1 MSGTFQRAS
10 NLDERLA
17 GTPQRVG
24 AGFDDWRGEGISP
37 RSPNF
42 PVDLG
47 GLGQSGGVQGG
58 SDHDLR
64 ASISHAQRVNV
75 AGTAASPP
83 VRRSLLPGSPM
94 AGALPAAQT
103 STKSP
108 RSSTFSASSPQTER
122 HAHEAS
128 AASPRR
134 NEGGFVLT
142 ATPPRTS
149 SIRHTSSGQ
158 ASSPLVAGSGGGTGA
173 VERGAKSSTGSLS
186 RRKPAPLDFS
196 HERSPVASAVE
207 VQQDRG
213 PSSATSAS
221 QQDISPRS
229 TPTLPQKQD
238 TSLASSIQFN
248 PMSSPVID
256 MSIPSPRLGL
266 ADDTPEKDDT
276 VASGSSFLS
285 SSTASSTGRRAYVPS
300 RPADLS
306 SSTFSRSRDGLGLGL
321 PFSMSA
327 SANLSS
333 LAAAPLSSSVTSTSS
348 SRQAPSITTSNPS
361 FPLTSSGLT
370 AYRSPSI
377 AERSDFSP
385 VVDRGQLVGL
395 GELATPRWTSEAL
408 ERRWGAAVS
417 PAEEKSA
424 DFAFAEQLPMPT
436 IHQGGVLVDSPTV
449 VRPMPRQPLSRSLGS
464 FDSPHRPFPTVHS
477 HALDPPR
484 AFPTSASSASIA
496 LDASPAG
503 LLDFTPD
510 PAGHRFGPLDISSA
524 ESRSGVH
531 VASPV
536 DAAKEMPRRRT
547 STRRKSAAPTAST
560 TLESSQ
566 PWASSAS
573 GLVDGVVGL
582 GFDHEIGSRAS
593 GVEED
598 LAAKARRRQSAGSIA
613 STSSAKRTTRTLSLD
628 GKASAKHSRRQST
641 GRGSFAHLPPSP
653 AASSASHV
661 FTATPSSD
669 PSIPALPPIT
679 TFPASPLLPEG
690 PASAGG
696 ASSVST
702 PSGRTPDHARV
713 SRHSSHSHHSSPSI
727 IAASI
732 LRQTRELEG
741 VDVDI
746 EHAAAVDEGTAA
758 ALAKLDG
765 VSSPR
770 IARTSGPTAVSD
782 ARSRKSSRNTI
793 DGIAA
798 SSSNRDSSQSAKR
811 RTRTSTNDSTG
822 TAARDGGR
830 DDGSG
835 STSRGASRSSSPVGQ
850 PVGQELSNSASSA
863 SPGRSP
869 LSASTSQFPSST
881 RSGPASSRLSASTTA
896 ADIPFLGAD
905 PFKRTLSSSSA
916 SATGTGGTSFSASG
930 SLDSTSATSFATRSP
945 ASKYQRSSI
954 GSDVSSINSVPE
966 NRPGYERRQSN
977 DETARS
983 DNIPP
988 VPPLPKDWETYR
1000 PAVANISSPSSQ
1012 TPHAIDSRT
1021 AAPAAASQGLHAPP
1035 MSATR
1040 TTSSSGGSALDDF
1053 ATPASPPAT
1062 SGRRKWS
1069 ISSAFHK
1076 ATRSPKTNGV
1086 KESTSFSDLQSIAG
1100 KRIRKVSLG
1109 QGGGTAL
1116 PRRLAA
1122 STSNLSTLADEP
1134 AQQDFPSA
1142 GTTGSL
1148 GRASMR
1154 GSQIPPFL
1162 RTRTS
1167 SQSSSST
1174 NRTAQWA
1181 ATGVPPSVVATSP
1194 GKSRSSIVNPRR
1206 TPSGIPF
1213 FSRKASSG
1221 SGGEVSTTTPSPN
1234 LEQSGFS
1241 TPATDEKSGRK
1252 SILGLNFLRSG
1263 GSKRDKDKGL
1273 LSPPSANRS
1282 TFSASTSVAN
1292 SAAHQ
1297 QEIFPTVT
1305 DEFGRRASLAAPKS
1319 TTSLL
1324 RKRGKTISSVDQ
1336 GDVFRVPES
1345 AQLPPL
1351 HISALPASTARR
1363 VDSMSRSSVPTA
1375 PVQKTPRTRTSRLQ
1389 ESAKMNLPTIAGSPS
1404 THVLLGTAASSSSS
1418 SVSPSTTPPPKS
1430 HTPTRIPRLNRTS
1443 AAAAT
1448 SPRTSPV
1455 GRSLSSKLP
1464 TRRLSSYGNGSAE
1477 AAHQPSQKDRGG
1489 LGGAARAA
1497 AASSALAD
1505 KTHSTRRRVESDAT
1519 QIPRSRSTNSRSS
1532 SLKSGT
1538 IDAGE
1543 LSIASET
1550 ALNASRHA
1558 RKAPAVDEKHMP
1570 IETPRHQP
1578 RVTWLSSSLSR
1589 LPSQAVTSESSS
1601 ASSTPAIGTAT
1612 RRSLPRPGESSAAR
1626 RTSVPASTDALSSS
1640 RSARTLGSKMAVPS
1654 RVSKSASTSTRLSPS
1669 TTSSGRSSAASGTY
1683 GEEDTVR
1690 GDEEMAAYVRRQ
1702 MSKKLASG
1710 MSEDAIR
1717 KLFEFPDPT
1726 EPLPPLS
1733 PDDAVSL
1740 YSRYL
1745 SPYEKDEIREYPRI
1759 YFVGPNCEKKQATKE
1774 ATANNYGFDD
1784 DRGDYLL
1791 VPHDHIRYRYE
1802 VIDVLGKGSFGQVL
1816 QCRDHKTGDMVAVKI
1831 IRNKKRFHHQALV
1844 EIKVLENLVKWDPD
1858 EKHYVIRMVDSFTF
1872 RGHLCIVTELLSI
1885 NLYELVKANSFAGF
1899 STTLI
1904 RRFTVQ
1910 ILHSLILLRHHR
1922 VVHCDLKP
1930 ENILLRHPA
1939 KSGIKVIDFGS
1950 SCFENEKVYTYIQS
1964 RFYRS
1969 PEVILGQN
1977 YHMAIDMWSL
1987 GCIIAEMYT
1996 GYPIFPG
2003 ENEQEQ
2009 LACIMEVL
2017 GVPDKYL
2024 VDRSSRKRL
2033 FFDSTGAP
2041 RPVVNSK
2048 GRRRRPGSKTLAHV
2062 LKTDDELFV
2071 DFIAKCLAWDPDRR
2085 LKPDQA
2091 MRHPWIAQ
2099 SRSGGQSSIPAR
2111 SSRTSST
2118 LSASTN
2124 SRHASLGGPP
2134 TIGTPQRLKATQ
2146 PTSTATAPVPRTRT
2160 MSSATATGSVAR
2172 LGVKSS
2178 LPAPTHRHS
2187 VKS

>member
-1 MSGTFQRAS
+1 M
-10 NLDERLA
+10 
-17 GTPQRVG
+17 
-24 AGFDDWRGEGISP
+24 
-37 RSPNF
+37 
-42 PVDLG
+42 
-47 GLGQSGGVQGG
+47 
-58 SDHDLR
+58 
-64 ASISHAQRVNV
+64 
-75 AGTAASPP
+75 
-83 VRRSLLPGSPM
+83 
-94 AGALPAAQT
+94 
-103 STKSP
+103 
-108 RSSTFSASSPQTER
+108 
-122 HAHEAS
+122 
-128 AASPRR
+128 
-134 NEGGFVLT
+134 
-142 ATPPRTS
+142 
-149 SIRHTSSGQ
+149 
-158 ASSPLVAGSGGGTGA
+158 
-173 VERGAKSSTGSLS
+173 
-186 RRKPAPLDFS
+186 
-196 HERSPVASAVE
+196 
-207 VQQDRG
+207 
-213 PSSATSAS
+213 
-221 QQDISPRS
+221 
-229 TPTLPQKQD
+229 LPQKQD
-238 TSLASSIQFN
+238 ASLASSIRFN

-276 VASGSSFLS
+276 VASSSSFIS
-285 SSTASSTGRRAYVPS
+285 SSAASSSGRGPYVPA
-300 RPADLS
+300 RTVDLS
-306 SSTFSRSRDGLGLGL
+306 SSTFSRTRDGLGLGL

-333 LAAAPLSSSVTSTSS
+333 LATAPLSSSVTSNSS
-348 SRQAPSITTSNPS
+348 SRKAPSIATSNPS
-361 FPLTSSGLT
+361 SPLTSSGL
-370 AYRSPSI
+370 AANRSPSI
-377 AERSDFSP
+377 AERNDFSP

-408 ERRWGAAVS
+408 ERRWGAALS
-417 PAEEKSA
+417 PGEEKCG

-436 IHQGGVLVDSPTV
+436 IHQGGALVDSPTV
-449 VRPMPRQPLSRSLGS
+449 VRPVPRQPLSRSLAS
-464 FDSPHRPFPTVHS
+464 FDSPNRPFPSRQS
-477 HALDPPR
+477 HILNAAR
-484 AFPTSASSASIA
+484 TFPTSASSASIA

-510 PAGHRFGPLDISSA
+510 PAGHQFGPLDVSAA
-524 ESRSGVH
+524 ESSSSVH
-531 VASPV
+531 VTSPV

-547 STRRKSAAPTAST
+547 STRRKSAAPAAST

-566 PWASSAS
+566 TWAPRAA
-573 GLVDGVVGL
+573 DGVVGL
-582 GFDHEIGSRAS
+582 GFDHEIGSGAS

-598 LAAKARRRQSAGSIA
+598 VAAKARRRQSAGSIT
-613 STSSAKRTTRTLSLD
+613 STSSAKRTTRTLSFD
-628 GKASAKHSRRQST
+628 GKASAKHGRRQST

-661 FTATPSSD
+661 FTATPASD

-679 TFPASPLLPEG
+679 TFPASPLIPEG
-690 PASAGG
+690 PASAG
-696 ASSVST
+696 ATSSVST

-713 SRHSSHSHHSSPSI
+713 SRHSSHSHYSSPSI

-732 LRQTRELEG
+732 LRQTRGLEG

-746 EHAAAVDEGTAA
+746 EHAAALDEGTAA

-770 IARTSGPTAVSD
+770 ITRTSGPTAASET
-782 ARSRKSSRNTI
+782 RSRKSSRNTI
-793 DGIAA
+793 DGVAA
-798 SSSNRDSSQSAKR
+798 SSSKRDSSQSAKR

-822 TAARDGGR
+822 TAAREGVR
-830 DDGSG
+830 SEGSG
-835 STSRGASRSSSPVGQ
+835 SNSRGASRSNSPIGQVVGQ
-850 PVGQELSNSASSA
+850 DLGGSTSSA

-881 RSGPASSRLSASTTA
+881 RSGPTSSRLSASTTA
-896 ADIPFLGAD
+896 ADAPFLGAD

-954 GSDVSSINSVPE
+954 GSDVSSINSNPE

-977 DETARS
+977 DEAARI

-988 VPPLPKDWETYR
+988 VPPLPKDWEAYR
-1000 PAVANISSPSSQ
+1000 PAVANVLSPSSQ
-1012 TPHAIDSRT
+1012 APHACESRT
-1021 AAPAAASQGLHAPP
+1021 TALPGDFDLSQGLQAPP
-1035 MSATR
+1035 ILATR
-1040 TTSSSGGSALDDF
+1040 TSSSSGGSALDEF
-1053 ATPASPPAT
+1053 ATPASPPVT
-1062 SGRRKWS
+1062 GGRRKWS

-1086 KESTSFSDLQSIAG
+1086 TESTSFNDLQSIAG
-1100 KRIRKVSLG
+1100 KRIRKASLS
-1109 QGGGTAL
+1109 QGGGSAL

-1122 STSNLSTLADEP
+1122 STSNLSTLADES
-1134 AQQDFPSA
+1134 AQQDFPSV

-1154 GSQIPPFL
+1154 GSQIQPFL
-1162 RTRTS
+1162 RARTS

-1181 ATGVPPSVVATSP
+1181 AAGIGGPPSVVATSP

-1273 LSPPSANRS
+1273 LSPQSASRS
-1282 TFSASTSVAN
+1282 TLTSSTSVAN

-1297 QEIFPTVT
+1297 QDVLPIVT

-1319 TTSLL
+1319 TASLL

-1351 HISALPASTARR
+1351 HISALPATTARR
-1363 VDSMSRSSVPTA
+1363 VDSMSRSSVSAVTA
-1375 PVQKTPRTRTSRLQ
+1375 QQTPRTRTSRLQ
-1389 ESAKMNLPTIAGSPS
+1389 ESAKTTLPTIAGSPS
-1404 THVLLGTAASSSSS
+1404 THAFLGTAASSSSS

-1443 AAAAT
+1443 AAAAAT

-1455 GRSLSSKLP
+1455 GRSLSSKP
-1464 TRRLSSYGNGSAE
+1464 PNRRLSSYENGLAGSA
-1477 AAHQPSQKDRGG
+1477 HQQEERDS
-1489 LGGAARAA
+1489 L
-1497 AASSALAD
+1497 SSAPRATAGVSSAGD
-1505 KTHSTRRRVESDAT
+1505 KTLSARRRVESDAT

-1532 SLKSGT
+1532 SLRSGT
-1538 IDAGE
+1538 LEAGE
-1543 LSIASET
+1543 LPIASES
-1550 ALNASRHA
+1550 ASNTNRPP
-1558 RKAPAVDEKHMP
+1558 RKAPLADDDKRLHGEA
-1570 IETPRHQP
+1570 PRHQP
-1578 RVTWLSSSLSR
+1578 RVTSLSSSLSR

-1601 ASSTPAIGTAT
+1601 ASSTPAIGTAI
-1612 RRSLPRPGESSAAR
+1612 RRSLPKPGKSPTSR
-1626 RTSVPASTDALSSS
+1626 RTSVPASTGALSSS
-1640 RSARTLGSKMAVPS
+1640 RSVRTLGSRMAIPN
-1654 RVSKSASTSTRLSPS
+1654 RVGKSASTSTPLSPS

-1745 SPYEKDEIREYPRI
+1745 SPYEKDEIRDYPRI

-1774 ATANNYGFDD
+1774 VMANNHGFDD

-1802 VIDVLGKGSFGQVL
+1802 VMDVLGKGSFGQVL

-1844 EIKVLENLVKWDPD
+1844 EIKVLGNLVKWDPD

-2091 MRHPWIAQ
+2091 MRHPWIVQ
-2099 SRSGGQSSIPAR
+2099 SRSGGQPSIPAR
-2111 SSRTSST
+2111 SSRTSSS
-2118 LSASTN
+2118 LSASTS
-2124 SRHASLGGPP
+2124 SRHPPLGGAP

-2146 PTSTATAPVPRTRT
+2146 PTSVATAPVPRTRT
-2160 MSSATATGSVAR
+2160 MSSATATASAAR
-2172 LGVKSS
+2172 LGIKSS
-2178 LPAPTHRHS
+2178 LPAPTQRHS
-2187 VKS
+2187 IRS

>member
-377 AERSDFSP
+377 AD
-385 VVDRGQLVGL
+385 
-395 GELATPRWTSEAL
+395 EAL

-1194 GKSRSSIVNPRR
+1194 GNLDHNAVAQPRAERFLDDFASSQAWQDHQLCRPRR
-1206 TPSGIPF
+1206 RLPGAGVGPAATAAHQRTARFDCTACRLDEPIVCPNGAGAENASDTDEQASGVCQDELAHHRRLAVDPCPPWHGRQLQLVQRLAVHNTAAQVSHADPHPPSESYI
-1213 FSRKASSG
+1213 G
-1221 SGGEVSTTTPSPN
+1221 SGGDKSSHIASWPFA
-1234 LEQSGFS
+1234 LEQAAY
-1241 TPATDEKSGRK
+1241 TPT
-1252 SILGLNFLRSG
+1252 
-1263 GSKRDKDKGL
+1263 
-1273 LSPPSANRS
+1273 
-1282 TFSASTSVAN
+1282 
-1292 SAAHQ
+1292 Q
-1297 QEIFPTVT
+1297 
-1305 DEFGRRASLAAPKS
+1305 
-1319 TTSLL
+1319 LL
-1324 RKRGKTISSVDQ
+1324 RKRFGRGCAPTFTEGS
-1336 GDVFRVPES
+1336 
-1345 AQLPPL
+1345 
-1351 HISALPASTARR
+1351 RR
-1363 VDSMSRSSVPTA
+1363 SRRCSKGSRSLVSSRRQDALNT
-1375 PVQKTPRTRTSRLQ
+1375 TTSR
-1389 ESAKMNLPTIAGSPS
+1389 
-1404 THVLLGTAASSSSS
+1404 
-1418 SVSPSTTPPPKS
+1418 
-1430 HTPTRIPRLNRTS
+1430 
-1443 AAAAT
+1443 
-1448 SPRTSPV
+1448 
-1455 GRSLSSKLP
+1455 
-1464 TRRLSSYGNGSAE
+1464 
-1477 AAHQPSQKDRGG
+1477 
-1489 LGGAARAA
+1489 
-1497 AASSALAD
+1497 
-1505 KTHSTRRRVESDAT
+1505 
-1519 QIPRSRSTNSRSS
+1519 
-1532 SLKSGT
+1532 
-1538 IDAGE
+1538 
-1543 LSIASET
+1543 
-1550 ALNASRHA
+1550 
-1558 RKAPAVDEKHMP
+1558 
-1570 IETPRHQP
+1570 
-1578 RVTWLSSSLSR
+1578 
-1589 LPSQAVTSESSS
+1589 
-1601 ASSTPAIGTAT
+1601 
-1612 RRSLPRPGESSAAR
+1612 
-1626 RTSVPASTDALSSS
+1626 
-1640 RSARTLGSKMAVPS
+1640 
-1654 RVSKSASTSTRLSPS
+1654 
-1669 TTSSGRSSAASGTY
+1669 
-1683 GEEDTVR
+1683 
-1690 GDEEMAAYVRRQ
+1690 VRRYADPAQ
-1702 MSKKLASG
+1702 SQHKLA
-1710 MSEDAIR
+1710 
-1717 KLFEFPDPT
+1717 
-1726 EPLPPLS
+1726 
-1733 PDDAVSL
+1733 
-1740 YSRYL
+1740 
-1745 SPYEKDEIREYPRI
+1745 
-1759 YFVGPNCEKKQATKE
+1759 
-1774 ATANNYGFDD
+1774 
-1784 DRGDYLL
+1784 L
-1791 VPHDHIRYRYE
+1791 V
-1802 VIDVLGKGSFGQVL
+1802 
-1816 QCRDHKTGDMVAVKI
+1816 
-1831 IRNKKRFHHQALV
+1831 
-1844 EIKVLENLVKWDPD
+1844 
-1858 EKHYVIRMVDSFTF
+1858 
-1872 RGHLCIVTELLSI
+1872 
-1885 NLYELVKANSFAGF
+1885 
-1899 STTLI
+1899 
-1904 RRFTVQ
+1904 
-1910 ILHSLILLRHHR
+1910 
-1922 VVHCDLKP
+1922 
-1930 ENILLRHPA
+1930 
-1939 KSGIKVIDFGS
+1939 
-1950 SCFENEKVYTYIQS
+1950 
-1964 RFYRS
+1964 
-1969 PEVILGQN
+1969 
-1977 YHMAIDMWSL
+1977 
-1987 GCIIAEMYT
+1987 
-1996 GYPIFPG
+1996 
-2003 ENEQEQ
+2003 
-2009 LACIMEVL
+2009 
-2017 GVPDKYL
+2017 
-2024 VDRSSRKRL
+2024 
-2033 FFDSTGAP
+2033 
-2041 RPVVNSK
+2041 
-2048 GRRRRPGSKTLAHV
+2048 
-2062 LKTDDELFV
+2062 
-2071 DFIAKCLAWDPDRR
+2071 
-2085 LKPDQA
+2085 
-2091 MRHPWIAQ
+2091 
-2099 SRSGGQSSIPAR
+2099 IP
-2111 SSRTSST
+2111 
-2118 LSASTN
+2118 
-2124 SRHASLGGPP
+2124 
-2134 TIGTPQRLKATQ
+2134 
-2146 PTSTATAPVPRTRT
+2146 
-2160 MSSATATGSVAR
+2160 
-2172 LGVKSS
+2172 
-2178 LPAPTHRHS
+2178 
-2187 VKS
+2187 